1 MNRYAKRT
9 DNTHAAIRDALR
21 GAGWTVTDY
30 SSVGNGVPDLRVL
43 KGSVGL
49 WVDAKSKGGEV
60 EHAQVKFAALHP
72 ECIFIAAISPEWAIQ
87 MCQKAYVGR
96 VLLRGAWHCEDGV
109 KLED

>member
-1 MNRYAKRT
+1 MA
-9 DNTHAAIRDALR
+9 
-21 GAGWTVTDY
+21 VTDY

-87 MCQKAYVGR
+87 MCQKAWSGR
-96 VLLRGAWHCEDGV
+96 ILLRGAWHCEPGV